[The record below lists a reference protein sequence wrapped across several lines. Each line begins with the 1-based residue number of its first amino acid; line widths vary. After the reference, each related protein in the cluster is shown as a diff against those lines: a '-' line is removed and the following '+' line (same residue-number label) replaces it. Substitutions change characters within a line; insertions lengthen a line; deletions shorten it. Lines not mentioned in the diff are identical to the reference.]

1 MRLPRIRVAPA
12 GGRGFS
18 LLELVLVISLV
29 AIFITVAIDRSLR
42 YLELAEKAAMETTV
56 GALRSALT
64 LRMGALYAAGEGV
77 ALTKLNEE
85 NPFTWL
91 SQRPDGYIGPQWDP
105 KLADISPGS
114 WYYDQ
119 SARQVVY
126 RPQRT
131 RYLVR
136 PGREDPRIRFRVDV
150 EYKPQS
156 AVIPSSPALLKA
168 DLEVVNPYLWQAG
181 EGTGLR

>member
-1 MRLPRIRVAPA
+1 MASRIRVATA

-29 AIFITVAIDRSLR
+29 AIFIAVAIDRSLR
-42 YLELAEKAAMETTV
+42 YLELAEKAAMETTI

-64 LRMGALYAAGEGV
+64 LRMGALYAVGGGG
-77 ALTKLNEE
+77 ALTRLNEE

-91 SQRPDGYIGPQWDP
+91 SQLPDAYIGPQWDP

-114 WYYDQ
+114 WYYDR

-136 PGREDPRIRFRVDV
+136 PGPEDPRIRFRVDV
-150 EYKPQS
+150 EYGPVD
-156 AVIPSSPALLKA
+156 AVHPSNPALLKA
-168 DLEVVNPYLWQAG
+168 DLEAVNPYLWQAG
-181 EGTGLR
+181 ESAGLR